1 MNYLQQN
8 IHAIIRPGDEKGYIA
23 ECMEIS
29 VVTQGMTLDK
39 VAKNL
44 VEAVS
49 LHIEDEDLTEFG
61 LVAKPSLSV
70 TFEQLD
76 TGTCR
81 AILKQASKYIS
92 LSELSRYFYD

>member
-8 IHAIIRPGDEKGYIA
+8 IHAIIRPGDEKGYVA

-29 VVTQGMTLDK
+29 VVTQGMTLDE

-49 LHIEDEDLTEFG
+49 LHLEDEDLTEFG

-70 TFEQLD
+70 TFELQPN
-76 TGTCR
+76 
-81 AILKQASKYIS
+81 
-92 LSELSRYFYD
+92 FYD